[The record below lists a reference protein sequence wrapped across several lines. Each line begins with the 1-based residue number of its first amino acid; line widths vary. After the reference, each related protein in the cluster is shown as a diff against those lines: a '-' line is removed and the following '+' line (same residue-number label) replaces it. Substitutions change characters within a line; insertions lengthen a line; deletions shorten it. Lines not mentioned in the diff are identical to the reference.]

1 MKLMK
6 SRRHLKMAKNWI
18 QKAIKHQGALRKA
31 LHVKKD
37 EKIPEKKLEKA
48 THSKNPLLAK
58 RARLAETL
66 KNLRKD

>member
-1 MKLMK
+1 
-6 SRRHLKMAKNWI
+6 MAKNWI
-18 QKAIKHQGALRKA
+18 QKAIKHKGALRKA

-48 THSKNPLLAK
+48 AHSKNPLMAK

-66 KNLRKD
+66 KKLRR